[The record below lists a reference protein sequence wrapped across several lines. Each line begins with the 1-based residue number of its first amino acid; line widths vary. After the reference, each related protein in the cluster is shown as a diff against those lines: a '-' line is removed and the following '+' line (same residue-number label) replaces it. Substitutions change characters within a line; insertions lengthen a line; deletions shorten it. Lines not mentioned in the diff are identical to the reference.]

1 LKNDVTQ
8 KRREVVSNPYQ
19 VVVAGAGPGG
29 TLLARDLARAGVKV
43 AVYEAGPDAASG
55 HNWSDAVEK
64 SALAAAGFALPAIGP
79 DGYEGP
85 LVKKDEQD
93 DNLFEPHVMN
103 RLQIWAPDLSG
114 KTRTDVDFRYITTDR
129 IVLNRMLRQQAVA
142 AGAHI
147 FYNHRAD
154 GLVGI
159 TDAPLGGIRIS
170 GLRVTDR
177 HHKQTSEVPAAVTV
191 DATGYRALL
200 RTGLAAATTINRPF
214 TKGDLAAV
222 YRTVR
227 QLDVSKAGD
236 DNLTDHYRYGAYRGY
251 FWTHRHHA
259 DVIDVGGGVKEAPDR
274 VNPRDIV
281 NDMIR
286 QRPSITATELRGGGG
301 TVLVGRSPYTLAAS
315 GFLAVGDAA
324 GQVIPTTGC
333 GVGGAM
339 VGAMLAARTIID
351 ALEHGTTGIDGL
363 WNYNRMWFGGPGRG
377 NHFAALA
384 ALKEILQDLSHT
396 ELAFLM
402 RRDILSGDMLTPS
415 INGIFEAPDV
425 KTTLKTLMRGMS
437 RPGLLLQLNRATTMG
452 KKIFRHYGQYPSD
465 WEEKIFAAWVKKAD
479 ALFGRIVSSD

>member
-1 LKNDVTQ
+1 
-8 KRREVVSNPYQ
+8 VSNPYQ

-43 AVYEAGPDAASG
+43 AVYEAGPEAETG

-85 LVKKDEQD
+85 LVKKDERD

-129 IVLNRMLRQQAVA
+129 IVLNRMLRQQAVE

-147 FYNHRAD
+147 FYSHRAD

-177 HHKQTSEVPAAVTV
+177 HRSRQAKSRRRSRWMPPAIAS
-191 DATGYRALL
+191 LL
-200 RTGLAAATTINRPF
+200 RTGLTAATTINRPF

-227 QLDVSKAGD
+227 QLDVSKAGE

-339 VGAMLAARTIID
+339 VGAMLAARTIIA
-351 ALEHGTTGIDGL
+351 ALEHGNTGIDGL
-363 WNYNRMWFGGPGRG
+363 WAYNRMWFGGPGRG

-415 INGIFEAPDV
+415 INGIFEVPDINA
-425 KTTLKTLMRGMS
+425 TLKTLMRGMS

-452 KKIFRHYGQYPSD
+452 KKIFRHYSQYPTD
-465 WEEKIFAAWVKKAD
+465 WEEKTFTAWVKKAD
-479 ALFGRIVSSD
+479 ALFGRIVPRIDLQPWARCHV

>member
-1 LKNDVTQ
+1 
-8 KRREVVSNPYQ
+8 VSNPYQ

-43 AVYEAGPDAASG
+43 AVYEAGSEADAG

-114 KTRTDVDFRYITTDR
+114 KTRTDVEFRYITTDR
-129 IVLNRMLRQQAVA
+129 IVLNRMLRHQAVA
-142 AGAHI
+142 AGVHI

-154 GLVGI
+154 GLVGV
-159 TDAPLGGIRIS
+159 TDAPLGGIRIG

-177 HHKQTSEVPAAVTV
+177 KHEQTREVPAAVTV
-191 DATGYRALL
+191 DATGYRSLL
-200 RTGLAAATTINRPF
+200 RTGLTATTINRPF
-214 TKGDLAAV
+214 AKGDLAAV

-227 QLDVSKAGD
+227 QLDASKTGE

-281 NDMIR
+281 NEMIR
-286 QRPSITATELRGGGG
+286 QRPSITAKELRGGGG

-315 GFLAVGDAA
+315 GFLSVGDAA

-339 VGAMLAARTIID
+339 VGAMLAARTIME
-351 ALEHGTTGIDGL
+351 ALEHGHTGIDGL
-363 WNYNRMWFGGPGRG
+363 WDYNRLWFRETGRG
-377 NHFAALA
+377 SHFAALA

-402 RRDILSGDMLTPS
+402 HRDILSGDMLTPS
-415 INGIFEAPDV
+415 INGIFETPDV
-425 KTTLKTLMRGMS
+425 GATLKTLVRGMS

-452 KKIFRHYGQYPSD
+452 KKIFRHYGRYPSA
-465 WEEKIFAAWVKKAD
+465 WEEKAFAAWVKKAD
-479 ALFGRIVSSD
+479 ALFGRIAPVD